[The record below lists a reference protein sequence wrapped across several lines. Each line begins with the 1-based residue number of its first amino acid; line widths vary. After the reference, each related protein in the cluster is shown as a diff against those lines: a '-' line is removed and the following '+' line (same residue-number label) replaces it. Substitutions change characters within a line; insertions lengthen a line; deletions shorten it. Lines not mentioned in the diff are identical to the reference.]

1 MLISGLPQ
9 NPQQL
14 PGPSDLRAEASETR
28 VRVDG
33 LGYAHSTA
41 VMKAAILWGLSS
53 RGGRGCGDSDL
64 VTVGQV
70 WE

>member
-28 VRVDG
+28 VRVHG

-41 VMKAAILWGLSS
+41 VMKAVTLWGLSS

-64 VTVGQV
+64 VTVWQV